1 MKNDFIRERLFRIA
15 KVYDW
20 LFEHWECQ
28 KSQHWQANLLVLVFL
43 GSLLIIEF
51 ARLGLISG
59 SFHLPTN
66 HFYAVKLA
74 FDLLL
79 LLEVLGLVFNL
90 ASSVANSMGKQFE
103 ILSLI
108 LLRSSF
114 KEFVHF
120 TEPIEWE
127 TAANSVQN
135 ILSDAFGALVIF
147 ALVSVFYALQKHRQI
162 TDNAEDLASFIVAK
176 KMLALLL
183 LAVFIGV
190 GIHDSLTWFRTGKGY
205 PFFEVFYTILIF
217 SDILLVLISLR
228 YNSTYSIVFRNSGF
242 AVATVIIRL
251 ALTAPP
257 IWNVGIG
264 IFAVALSI
272 GLTYIYNNFA
282 LFPPHSEI
290 THTVETETT

>member
-1 MKNDFIRERLFRIA
+1 M
-15 KVYDW
+15 
-20 LFEHWECQ
+20 
-28 KSQHWQANLLVLVFL
+28 
-43 GSLLIIEF
+43 
-51 ARLGLISG
+51 
-59 SFHLPTN
+59 
-66 HFYAVKLA
+66 
-74 FDLLL
+74 
-79 LLEVLGLVFNL
+79 
-90 ASSVANSMGKQFE
+90 
-103 ILSLI
+103 I

-114 KEFVHF
+114 KEFVNF

-127 TAANSVQN
+127 TAVGSVQN
-135 ILSDAFGALVIF
+135 IISDAFGALVIF
-147 ALVSVFYALQKHRQI
+147 GLVSVFYAMQKHRKI

-176 KMLALLL
+176 KLLALLL
-183 LAVFIGV
+183 LVAFIALA
-190 GIHDSLTWFRTGKGY
+190 IHDISTWIKTGEAYK
-205 PFFEVFYTILIF
+205 FFEVFYTILIF

-264 IFAVALSI
+264 IFAVLLSI

-290 THTVETETT
+290 THTIDENNN

>member
-1 MKNDFIRERLFRIA
+1 MKNILRRFLFQIA
-15 KVYDW
+15 GIYDW
-20 LFEHWECQ
+20 LFKTWECPR
-28 KSQHWQANLLVLVFL
+28 SQHWQANLLVLVFL

-51 ARLGLISG
+51 ARLGLISA
-59 SFHLPTN
+59 SFHIPTN
-66 HFYAVKLA
+66 HFYAVKLT

-79 LLEVLGLVFNL
+79 LLEVLGLIFNL
-90 ASSVANSMGKQFE
+90 ATSVANSMGKQFE

-176 KMLALLL
+176 KLLALLL
-183 LAVFIGV
+183 LAVFVSV
-190 GIHDSLTWFRTGKGY
+190 GFHDSLSWFRTGKGY

-264 IFAVALSI
+264 IFSVALSI

-290 THTVETETT
+290 THTVDDEIT